1 MKNSLSIG
9 IDLGGS
15 KILGGVVDSAGTIIE
30 IQRISTSDK
39 SGIDQNAID
48 PSGIDVVHDIARLI
62 NEFSARYPISSAG
75 VAIAGFLSPDRK
87 YIGINPNIKKL
98 ENFPIHQ
105 HLVAATDLEIYIE
118 NDANAAAWGEYRFG
132 AGIGADPMAMIT
144 LGTGIGGGII
154 IDGKLLIG
162 ASGKGNEI
170 GHLPVV
176 DQGEECGC
184 GARGCLERYGSGNA
198 LVRSL
203 QRIVHGRESSDT
215 RWDDQIEG
223 SEITAAALS
232 GDKDALLAFDE
243 IGRWLAVG
251 IQAVSTMI
259 DPEKII
265 IGGGVSEAGDLLL
278 QAILRARAKINPSNP
293 SNPSNQLPEILIG
306 KLGNNAGLIGVSELA
321 RGN

>member
-39 SGIDQNAID
+39 NGTDQNGIDQNGID
-48 PSGIDVVHDIARLI
+48 PSGIEVVHDIARLI
-62 NEFSARYPISSAG
+62 NEFSARYPISTAG

-87 YIGINPNIKKL
+87 FIGINPNIKKL

-144 LGTGIGGGII
+144 VGTGIGGGII

-184 GARGCLERYGSGNA
+184 GARGCLEQYGSGNA

-203 QRIVHGRESSDT
+203 QRILLGNASGNT
-215 RWDDQIEG
+215 RWGDQIEG

-232 GDKDALLAFDE
+232 GDSDALLAFDE

-278 QAILRARAKINPSNP
+278 QAIVKARAE

-321 RGN
+321 RKA